1 MTISVCALTTT
12 PVKGMRVST
21 VEAIELG
28 PLGARGDRV
37 FYVVDQLGRMVN
49 GKQLGQLQ
57 TIVPEYDAEAQ
68 TLTLTFPDGTC
79 AAGALDYGETVQ
91 TRFFSAP
98 RDARELR
105 GPWSQALSSQLD
117 RPLRLV
123 RPQIA
128 VDRGRDGATSVISRS
143 SLRRLAEAAERD
155 SIDARRFRMLI
166 EVEGVDAHEEDRWVG
181 RHVRVGEA
189 TLAMHGHVGRCLITS
204 RDPESGEVD
213 LPTLDL
219 LGEYRREIDST
230 EPLPFGI
237 YGEVLSGGTVALG
250 DPVGLADV

>member
-1 MTISVCALTTT
+1 MAISVCALMTT

-28 PLGARGDRV
+28 ELGAEGNRV
-37 FYVVDQLGRMVN
+37 FYVIDERGRMIN

-68 TLTLTFPDGTC
+68 TLALTFPDGTR

-91 TRFFSAP
+91 TRFFSAQ
-98 RDARELR
+98 RDARALR
-105 GPWSQALSSQLD
+105 GPWSEALSHQLD

-123 RPQIA
+123 RPEIA
-128 VDRGRDGATSVISRS
+128 VDRGREGATSVVSRS
-143 SLRRLAEAAERD
+143 SLRRLAEAAQRD
-155 SIDARRFRMLI
+155 SLDARRFRMLI
-166 EVEGVDAHEEDRWVG
+166 EVDGVEAHEEDGWVG
-181 RHVRVGEA
+181 RRVHVGET

-219 LGEYRREIDST
+219 LGEYRRDLDST

-237 YGEVLSGGTVALG
+237 YGEVLSGGTVRLG
-250 DPVGLADV
+250 DTVALAD